1 MVMLFGTLKRS
12 MRGESGEVS
21 WTGGLGAGAG
31 TMPGTSSWRTDTR
44 MQGLTAERAAQRADV
59 GESSGL
65 LELVLFVT
73 LDMVDDGDEMET
85 ESKFC
90 TQQGLA
96 HSYLYTD
103 LEFCTQ
109 QGLAHSY
116 LFTDLEF
123 CTQHGLAHSYRIS
136 NGGISS
142 DEGN

>member
-1 MVMLFGTLKRS
+1 M
-12 MRGESGEVS
+12 
-21 WTGGLGAGAG
+21 
-31 TMPGTSSWRTDTR
+31 
-44 MQGLTAERAAQRADV
+44 

-65 LELVLFVT
+65 LELLLLVT
-73 LDMVDDGDEMET
+73 LDMVDDGDETET

-116 LFTDLEF
+116 LFTDLEI

-136 NGGISS
+136 NGG
-142 DEGN
+142 DFLG